1 MKKIFFISLLFF
13 NCSNNNDEITA
24 CKESENRGEVFC
36 TADYTPVCGCNNTT
50 YPNPSTAECHGI
62 SNYRSGECNNK

>member
-1 MKKIFFISLLFF
+1 MKKIFFISLLFL

-36 TADYTPVCGCNNTT
+36 TADYTPVCGCNNKT
-50 YPNPSTAECHGI
+50 YSNQCEAIAWGI
-62 SNYRSGECNNK
+62 QTYVAGECK

>member
-1 MKKIFFISLLFF
+1 MKKIFFISLLFL

-36 TADYTPVCGCNNTT
+36 TADYTPVCGCNNKT
-50 YPNPSTAECHGI
+50 YSNQCESIAWGI
-62 SNYRSGECNNK
+62 QTYVIGECK